1 MPKTRARIR
10 MYRPGLGDCFLL
22 TFTSGRKTSH
32 ILLDCGIF
40 NGTPGEKARISAIAE
55 NIVGETQHKVNA
67 VVATHEH
74 WDHVAGFVRAKHVFG
89 DEKQFTFDEAW
100 VAWTEDPTQKIA
112 SENKKQFMAM
122 TEALALACQ
131 RLENAD
137 TLLERECGRSI
148 AQVMGFEGDLVLGA
162 QFSVLSNEGMKF
174 VSDRAGFYLKPGE
187 VIERDW
193 LPGVRV
199 YVLGPPMDLE
209 AMRNMKGEKDESFES
224 GKNGAEM
231 AWTLALAAQADSN
244 LRRQLRP
251 FDEFLAWSEA
261 DRTFADTAPD
271 HASMR
276 DVLKAYDAEGWRRID
291 NDWLMSAGHLA
302 LQVDN
307 AVNNTSLVLAFELV
321 ESNKVLL
328 FTGDAQVG
336 NWKSWQNLTFKLSD
350 GTEVQA
356 QDLLA
361 RTIFY
366 KVGHHGSGNATLRA
380 GLAAMK
386 NTGLVA
392 AIPTHESWAL
402 DVKGWEMPAP
412 KLKPALI
419 EKTKGRIIRAD
430 PGFDPIHP
438 PQEGISAAEWQ
449 EFAECITAVDDLY
462 IDYQVPT

>member
-1 MPKTRARIR
+1 MPKTKMRIR
-10 MYRPGLGDCFLL
+10 MYRPGLGGCFLL
-22 TFTSGRKTSH
+22 TFNSGRKTSH

-55 NIVGETQHKVNA
+55 NIVQETRHKVNA

-89 DEKQFTFDEAW
+89 DKSQFNFDEAW

-112 SENKKQFMAM
+112 TENKKQNMAM
-122 TEALALACQ
+122 TQALALACQ

-137 TLLERECGRSI
+137 TLLDRECGRSI
-148 AQVMGFEGDLVLGA
+148 AQVMGFEGDIVLGA
-162 QFSVLSNEGMKF
+162 KFSVLSNEGMKF
-174 VSDRAGFYLKPGE
+174 VSDRANSYLKPGE

-199 YVLGPPMDLE
+199 YVLGPPMDLD
-209 AMRNMKGEKDESFES
+209 AIQNMKGEMGESYES
-224 GKNGAEM
+224 RKNGAEM
-231 AWTLALAAQADSN
+231 AWAMALSPKADSN

-251 FDEFLAWSEA
+251 FDEFLAWPEE
-261 DRTFADTAPD
+261 DRTFDETVPD
-271 HASMR
+271 NALMR
-276 DVLKAYDAEGWRRID
+276 DILREYDANAWRRVD
-291 NDWLMSAGHLA
+291 NDWLMSAGQLA

-307 AVNNTSLVLAFELV
+307 AVNNTSLVLAFELI
-321 ESNKVLL
+321 ESRKVLL
-328 FTGDAQVG
+328 FVGDAQVG
-336 NWKSWQNLTFKLSD
+336 NWKSWQELTFTLSD
-350 GTEVQA
+350 GTEVKA

-361 RTIFY
+361 RTVFY

-386 NTGLVA
+386 NSDLVA
-392 AIPTHESWAL
+392 AIPTHESWAS
-402 DVKGWEMPAP
+402 DEKGWEMPAP

-419 EKTKGRIIRAD
+419 EKSKGRIIRAD
-430 PGFDPIHP
+430 PGLDPISR
-438 PQEGISAAEWQ
+438 PQDGIGDAEWQ
-449 EFAECITAVDDLY
+449 KFARCITAVDDLY